1 MLVLIV
7 GALIGV
13 IAIHEL
19 AQFVLRSQGEPW
31 YVRQVTLIFL
41 PIALLRLNT
50 IFSISDQLVCKSFGI
65 APFLPSQTAMC
76 ILIATELMWIALL
89 E

>member
-31 YVRQVTLIFL
+31 YVRRGTLIFL
-41 PIALLRLNT
+41 PIALLCLNA
-50 IFSISDQLVCKSFGI
+50 IFSIADQLVFKSFGT

-76 ILIATELMWIALL
+76 ILVATDLMWIALL

>member
-19 AQFVLRSQGEPW
+19 AQFVLRRPGESPGT
-31 YVRQVTLIFL
+31 YDGVL
-41 PIALLRLNT
+41 
-50 IFSISDQLVCKSFGI
+50 
-65 APFLPSQTAMC
+65 
-76 ILIATELMWIALL
+76 
-89 E
+89 